1 MKRFLAILLIALLPL
16 QSGWASVAAL
26 SMLCGPAGG
35 DASIGQMLHGGH
47 HEHAAHHDHHAHHA
61 ADAAS
66 ALPGDCQEPVQA
78 NDGHDGSC
86 ANCHASCCT
95 LTSTAPAL
103 PAPVPGA
110 DAPVAA
116 TAVFPPSPAQQ
127 RPERPKWAG
136 LA

>member
-26 SMLCGPAGG
+26 SMHCGPVGG
-35 DASIGQMLHGGH
+35 TVSAVQMSHDVH
-47 HEHAAHHDHHAHHA
+47 HEHAAHHAHHA
-61 ADAAS
+61 TDAIH
-66 ALPGDCQEPVQA
+66 ALPGDCQEPAQT

-86 ANCHASCCT
+86 TNCHASCCT
-95 LTSTAPAL
+95 LTSAAPVL

-110 DAPVAA
+110 DAPVA
-116 TAVFPPSPAQQ
+116 TAAAFLPSPAHQ